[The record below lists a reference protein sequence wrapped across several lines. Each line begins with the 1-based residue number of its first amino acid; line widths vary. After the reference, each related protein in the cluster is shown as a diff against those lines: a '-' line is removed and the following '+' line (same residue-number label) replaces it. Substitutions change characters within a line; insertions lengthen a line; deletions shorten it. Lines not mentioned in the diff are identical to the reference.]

1 MSELFDKRLL
11 DDAFDAYIDWRE
23 DSAEVWEAYERWLA
37 ARRNNSGPAFSAYQ
51 DALDR
56 EERASQVYAR
66 LVAQLM
72 KPVRVVGSRSAT
84 G

>member
-1 MSELFDKRLL
+1 MSQLFDKRLI

-23 DSAEVWEAYERWLA
+23 DSAEVWEAYERWIA
-37 ARRNNSGPAFSAYQ
+37 ARRDGAGPAFSAYQ

-56 EERASQVYAR
+56 EDRASQVYER

-72 KPVRVVGSRSAT
+72 KPLRVAGAT
-84 G
+84 